1 MTTFK
6 GYHRNADSGFPGGVI
21 ACVCICI
28 GQTARHVLLIR
39 VTGTYDIIKQ
49 CNPMGEINAV
59 C

>member
-6 GYHRNADSGFPGGVI
+6 GYHRNADSGFTGGVI

-28 GQTARHVLLIR
+28 GQTARHVLLIG